1 MERKE
6 ERKREENE
14 CIEIQ
19 YGKYAQP
26 NKGIDRKGF
35 DRYWEEQ
42 HMRELKEISEFFG
55 IYVPNLFSIHLIGE
69 NEKLIRYEIDTFI
82 NGQEVKLIAPKDN
95 FSSDDLLYDDE
106 SSENYSTCILCA
118 WVSIK
123 LMKDNKLSDLEA
135 KGKCE
140 IFEKAFEDMNETHKD
155 LLKPLNDRFLKFI
168 KRGQ

>member
-14 CIEIQ
+14 YMEKQ
-19 YGKYAQP
+19 YRKYAQP
-26 NKGIDRKGF
+26 DKGIDDMGF

-42 HMRELKEISEFFG
+42 YMKEVKEISEFFG

-82 NGQEVKLIAPKDN
+82 NGQEVKLIAPKDSL
-95 FSSDDLLYDDE
+95 SSDDLLYDDE

-140 IFEKAFEDMNETHKD
+140 IFKNAFEDMNETHRD
-155 LLKPLNDRFLKFI
+155 LLKPLNESFLKFI

>member
-6 ERKREENE
+6 ERKRGNDSMEM
-14 CIEIQ
+14 Q
-19 YGKYAQP
+19 YGKYAKP
-26 NKGIDRKGF
+26 NKGIDEKGF
-35 DRYWEEQ
+35 DKYWEEQ
-42 HMRELKEISEFFG
+42 HRKEVSEFFG
-55 IYVPNLFSIHLIGE
+55 IYVPNLFSIHLIGD
-69 NEKLIRYEIDTFI
+69 NGKLIRYEIDTFI
-82 NGQEVKLIAPKDN
+82 NGREVKLIAPKAN
-95 FSSDDLLYDDE
+95 LSDEDLLYDDE

-140 IFEKAFEDMNETHKD
+140 IFEKAFEDMNDTHKV
-155 LLKPLNDRFLKFI
+155 LLKPLNESFLKFI